1 MKEELEILI
10 TDSETTQNW
19 SDKECFEFTEQLAS
33 FIDGLYLYEKAELL
47 RIIQESQY
55 IERKT
60 DK

>member
-33 FIDGLYLYEKAELL
+33 FIKGLHLDQKSELIK
-47 RIIQESQY
+47 IIQEN
-55 IERKT
+55 
-60 DK
+60 

>member
-33 FIDGLYLYEKAELL
+33 FIDGLYLDQKAELI
-47 RIIQESQY
+47 RII
-55 IERKT
+55 RKGL
-60 DK
+60 DY